1 MSASLERAIPSKV
14 PPFGNP
20 KLNDR
25 PGRSRVN
32 AVCTEIHI
40 WLHKSATSLY
50 DWYVATWRYD
60 CNLLYKIFVL
70 CSREKKPNK
79 WTRSSLWEYLTAF
92 SSIRILNTPLTF
104 IHNALMF
111 FHHSTSFRLCFDY
124 SFLTGIWGTS
134 FDTPRP
140 VPHN

>member
-1 MSASLERAIPSKV
+1 MSDFLEGAPFRDPKIKWASRA
-14 PPFGNP
+14 
-20 KLNDR
+20 LT
-25 PGRSRVN
+25 RVN
-32 AVCTEIHI
+32 PVCTEIYI
-40 WLHKSATSLY
+40 WLHKSVTSLY